1 MRCLVPLRGAYWLNG
16 ASCFARVA
24 GLGLDPAELSFSGPV
39 ETSSVHVHV
48 TYMYVAEAGKTQM
61 EAARGQN

>member
-1 MRCLVPLRGAYWLNG
+1 MNG